1 MRLVILSPIKPSPT
15 SKEAAGSRTA
25 IIQRMLVRTMLIRR
39 QTCKQKGMGRQSPRR
54 TRIPVRM
61 NDSPRRELIKVG
73 SRRPGIPVGADVIY
87 PQPIQNDQDNVG
99 KLSSLSLREFSNLS
113 VLPSWPHPRIK
124 AKEQR
129 VPAKKTGLTRSLNWA
144 CIGPVYHPT
153 ENRKSS
159 GLRRNP
165 VKVTRAHLPPSSS
178 GDHKCDWLGR
188 LVTAR
193 IHQWIRN
200 R

>member
-1 MRLVILSPIKPSPT
+1 
-15 SKEAAGSRTA
+15 
-25 IIQRMLVRTMLIRR
+25 
-39 QTCKQKGMGRQSPRR
+39 
-54 TRIPVRM
+54 M

-129 VPAKKTGLTRSLNWA
+129 VR
-144 CIGPVYHPT
+144 
-153 ENRKSS
+153 
-159 GLRRNP
+159 
-165 VKVTRAHLPPSSS
+165 
-178 GDHKCDWLGR
+178 GR
-188 LVTAR
+188 
-193 IHQWIRN
+193 
-200 R
+200 